1 MPTYLTEVFGM
12 SAKTSILVNVLLP
25 IFSWLCILLAGT
37 LYKRVF
43 KNEIKGALF
52 FFAAALIFAVIFL
65 VFKENAVVSVV
76 SAALITGCMH
86 AVNLLLICYV
96 PMRFKKTGKVSL
108 ISGTTNAFTYVGS
121 TISSYGFAVIS
132 VSLGWTFLI
141 YIWIAA
147 CVLALIVL
155 LFTLK
160 PWKKF
165 IG

>member
-1 MPTYLTEVFGM
+1 M